1 MLYCNRNQGNDFNFP
16 KQVCARAQKMRGID
30 MDMFSFLN
38 NGVLFCMMNAKK
50 NMEIEENEYMD

>member
-1 MLYCNRNQGNDFNFP
+1 
-16 KQVCARAQKMRGID
+16 

-50 NMEIEENEYMD
+50 NIEIEENEYMDWLTADIYSHRNLRTQINIG

>member
-1 MLYCNRNQGNDFNFP
+1 
-16 KQVCARAQKMRGID
+16 

-50 NMEIEENEYMD
+50 NMEIEENEYMDWLTADIYSHRNYRTQINIG